1 MELNKVLRQRKS
13 IRQYKEELQI
23 TEEQLEYILFS
34 AMTAPISMKD
44 YESIKIAV
52 VQNKNILQEMIDAF
66 SGKMNPFYG
75 APTVI
80 IVSTKPSLVKNIEYL
95 NVGGMIENM
104 LLAATDL
111 DLGSIY
117 LTTFLSKIE
126 NRKDLLE
133 KLSIPNEYIP
143 LAAVGVGYK
152 AKEQIL
158 ESDETIKNRVEVFR
172 I

>member
-1 MELNKVLRQRKS
+1 MDLRKVLRQRKS
-13 IRQYKEELQI
+13 IRQYKEKFQI

-34 AMTAPISMKD
+34 AMTAPISRKD
-44 YESIKIAV
+44 YESIKITV
-52 VQNKNILQEMIDAF
+52 VQDKNILQEMIDAF
-66 SGKMNPFYG
+66 SGIMNPFYG

-80 IVSTKPSLVKNIEYL
+80 IVSTKPSEVKNIEYL

-111 DLGSIY
+111 ELGSIY
-117 LTTFLSKIE
+117 LTTFLRKIKD
-126 NRKDLLE
+126 RKDLLE
-133 KLSIPNEYIP
+133 KLAIPNEYIP

-152 AKEQIL
+152 VKEQIL
-158 ESDETIKNRVEVFR
+158 ESDEAIKSRIEVFW